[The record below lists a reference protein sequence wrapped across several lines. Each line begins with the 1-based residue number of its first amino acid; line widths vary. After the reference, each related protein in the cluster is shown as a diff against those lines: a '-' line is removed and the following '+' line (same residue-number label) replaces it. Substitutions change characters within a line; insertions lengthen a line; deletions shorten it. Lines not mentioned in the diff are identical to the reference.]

1 MSRIRFIALTALAV
15 SGSGCTS
22 LRALDQAATD
32 LANQTPTCTQE
43 PAVGVDNYGGKTCT
57 VLNDHDRRG
66 NRQGARHHP
75 HRHDAVRNNDRDRAD
90 AVRDKVSRR
99 ASSPSGIRARRA

>member
-1 MSRIRFIALTALAV
+1 MSRIGFIALTALAV

-57 VLNDHDRRG
+57 ITHT
-66 NRQGARHHP
+66 
-75 HRHDAVRNNDRDRAD
+75 VR
-90 AVRDKVSRR
+90 
-99 ASSPSGIRARRA
+99 SSTTTTVEETGKEPVTTRTVTTPSGTTTEIVPTP

>member
-1 MSRIRFIALTALAV
+1 MSRIGFIALTALAV

-22 LRALDQAATD
+22 LRALDHAATD

-57 VLNDHDRRG
+57 ITHT
-66 NRQGARHHP
+66 
-75 HRHDAVRNNDRDRAD
+75 VR
-90 AVRDKVSRR
+90 
-99 ASSPSGIRARRA
+99 SSTTTTVEETGKEPVTTRTVTTPSGTTTEIVPTP

>member
-57 VLNDHDRRG
+57 ITHT
-66 NRQGARHHP
+66 
-75 HRHDAVRNNDRDRAD
+75 VR
-90 AVRDKVSRR
+90 
-99 ASSPSGIRARRA
+99 SSTTTTTTVEETGKEPVTTRTVTTPSGTTTEIVPTP

>member
-1 MSRIRFIALTALAV
+1 MSRIGFIALTALAV

-57 VLNDHDRRG
+57 ITHT
-66 NRQGARHHP
+66 
-75 HRHDAVRNNDRDRAD
+75 VR
-90 AVRDKVSRR
+90 
-99 ASSPSGIRARRA
+99 SSTTTTVEETGKEPVTTLTVTTPSGTTTEIVPTP

>member
-1 MSRIRFIALTALAV
+1 MSRIRFAALAALAI

-43 PAVGVDNYGGKTCT
+43 PAVGIDNHGSKTCT
-57 VLNDHDRRG
+57 VTHTVWTSTTTTTTVEETGKEPVTTRT
-66 NRQGARHHP
+66 
-75 HRHDAVRNNDRDRAD
+75 VTT
-90 AVRDKVSRR
+90 
-99 ASSPSGIRARRA
+99 PSGTTTEIVPTP

>member
-57 VLNDHDRRG
+57 ITHT
-66 NRQGARHHP
+66 
-75 HRHDAVRNNDRDRAD
+75 VR
-90 AVRDKVSRR
+90 
-99 ASSPSGIRARRA
+99 SSTTTTVEETGKEPVTTRTVTTPSGTTTEIVPTP

>member
-43 PAVGVDNYGGKTCT
+43 PAVGIDNYGGKTCT
-57 VLNDHDRRG
+57 ITHT
-66 NRQGARHHP
+66 
-75 HRHDAVRNNDRDRAD
+75 VR
-90 AVRDKVSRR
+90 
-99 ASSPSGIRARRA
+99 SSTTTTVEETGKEPVTTRTVTTPSGTTTEIVPTP

>member
-15 SGSGCTS
+15 CTS

-57 VLNDHDRRG
+57 ITHT
-66 NRQGARHHP
+66 
-75 HRHDAVRNNDRDRAD
+75 VR
-90 AVRDKVSRR
+90 
-99 ASSPSGIRARRA
+99 SSTTTTVEETGKEPVTTRTVTTPSGTTTEIVPTP

>member
-57 VLNDHDRRG
+57 ITHT
-66 NRQGARHHP
+66 
-75 HRHDAVRNNDRDRAD
+75 VR
-90 AVRDKVSRR
+90 
-99 ASSPSGIRARRA
+99 SSTTTTVEETGKEPVTTSTVTTPSGTTTEIVPTP

>member
-1 MSRIRFIALTALAV
+1 MSRIGFIALTALAV

-43 PAVGVDNYGGKTCT
+43 PAVGIDNYGGKTCT
-57 VLNDHDRRG
+57 ITHT
-66 NRQGARHHP
+66 
-75 HRHDAVRNNDRDRAD
+75 VR
-90 AVRDKVSRR
+90 
-99 ASSPSGIRARRA
+99 SSTTTTVEETGKEPVTTRTVTTPSGTTTEIVPTP